1 MAVLLSARNEF
12 RLHVVQLVTQFL
24 THRLTQGI
32 GLTTGEVRQQTRQKH
47 DLLLV
52 DRNTVGILQILLHDG
67 DVILDGLASPL
78 TVDEVGDIIHRTRTV
93 EGIHGNQILE
103 SARLQL
109 TQIFLHTGRFK
120 LERTD
125 GAAVAIEFIGSR
137 VGNGYLVDVEFQAAV
152 QTYIGNGFLND
163 GQGFQSEE
171 VHLDKSRIFDDGT
184 FVLGNEHLLARLLII
199 RRADGYPIRDVV
211 TANNSTAGMHTR
223 TAYITFQHLGIFHRI
238 AHQGIGRSL
247 RSLQFGHVGNGIGQV
262 EFLVGN
268 LIRHELAQTV
278 RFAQRQFLH
287 ARHVLDGH
295 LGRHRA
301 ICNDVRHLLLPVLL
315 RHPAEHFSTPVII
328 EVHIDIRQR
337 DTVGIQETLEQKVV
351 LNRVYFRDAQAIGH
365 RRAGSRT
372 TSRSYRNAQL
382 CAGGIDKVLHNQE
395 VSRET
400 HRLHDVQLKDQ
411 TFLHLVGQGI
421 TVQFFSTVECQFCQ
435 IVGFQLD
442 TVQLVVAPQ
451 TLYLG
456 IGGILI
462 QHHLAVFI
470 LGKLIK

>member
-1 MAVLLSARNEF
+1 MAVLLSTRNEF

-52 DRNTVGILQILLHDG
+52 DRNAVGILQILLHDG

-109 TQIFLHTGRFK
+109 AQILLHTGRFK

-137 VGNGYLVDVEFQAAV
+137 VRNGYLVDVEFQAAV

-211 TANNSTAGMHTR
+211 TTNNSTAGMHTR
-223 TAYITFQHLGIFHRI
+223 TAHITFQHLGVFHRI
-238 AHQGIGRSL
+238 AHQGIG
-247 RSLQFGHVGNGIGQV
+247 
-262 EFLVGN
+262 
-268 LIRHELAQTV
+268 
-278 RFAQRQFLH
+278 
-287 ARHVLDGH
+287 
-295 LGRHRA
+295 
-301 ICNDVRHLLLPVLL
+301 
-315 RHPAEHFSTPVII
+315 
-328 EVHIDIRQR
+328 
-337 DTVGIQETLEQKVV
+337 
-351 LNRVYFRDAQAIGH
+351 
-365 RRAGSRT
+365 
-372 TSRSYRNAQL
+372 
-382 CAGGIDKVLHNQE
+382 
-395 VSRET
+395 
-400 HRLHDVQLKDQ
+400 
-411 TFLHLVGQGI
+411 
-421 TVQFFSTVECQFCQ
+421 
-435 IVGFQLD
+435 
-442 TVQLVVAPQ
+442 
-451 TLYLG
+451 
-456 IGGILI
+456 
-462 QHHLAVFI
+462 
-470 LGKLIK
+470 